1 MRQYAKLSRTMKTF
15 WTSISPSFGDV
26 EETGILVT
34 IADIYPEK
42 KARHIDTYA
51 PISQ

>member
-1 MRQYAKLSRTMKTF
+1 MNLSSTMKTF
-15 WTSISPSFGDV
+15 GTAINKHFSNV

-42 KARHIDTYA
+42 QNRYMNY
-51 PISQ
+51 